1 MLRFEGDFVLQ
12 TMFLRADGFETADWV
27 EPWMDIVR
35 DLRPREIMA
44 YTIARPT
51 PLSGLAKF
59 SAVEMAALLRPLMEE
74 GFNIQIYE

>member
-1 MLRFEGDFVLQ
+1 ML
-12 TMFLRADGFETADWV
+12 LRAPGFDSSDPKILL
-27 EPWMDIVR
+27 PWMDIVR